1 MLTTTEARKFV
12 AECIM
17 DMDENV
23 AFTVEGAYACEDADG
38 AYIAVDAIIGNS
50 DAMFRVWEENGT
62 IAWEVDTEFQ
72 P

>member
-23 AFTVEGAYACEDADG
+23 AFTVGLAHREEDEDGEYLMIEAVIGGCDAD
-38 AYIAVDAIIGNS
+38 
-50 DAMFRVWEENGT
+50 FRVWEEDGT

-72 P
+72 A

>member
-1 MLTTTEARKFV
+1 MLTITEARKIV

-23 AFTVEGAYACEDADG
+23 AFTVEGAYVCEDEDG
-38 AYIAVDAIIGNS
+38 SYIAVDAIIGSS
-50 DAMFRVWEENGT
+50 DAMFRVLEEDGT